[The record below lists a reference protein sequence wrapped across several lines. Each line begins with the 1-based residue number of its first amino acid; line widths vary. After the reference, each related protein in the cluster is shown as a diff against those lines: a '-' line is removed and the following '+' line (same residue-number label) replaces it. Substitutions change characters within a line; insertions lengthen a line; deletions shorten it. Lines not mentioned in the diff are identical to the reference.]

1 MTHGVVPMQP
11 QDWSVVRAI
20 IKEGLATGLA
30 AFVLNPP
37 LWKDWDAKY
46 FAFGRFVA
54 RRGDTILGWAA
65 LAAVPDN

>member
-1 MTHGVVPMQP
+1 MTYVVDQMQP
-11 QDWSVVRAI
+11 QDWSQVRAI
-20 IKEGLATGLA
+20 TKEGLASGLA

-46 FAFGRFVA
+46 FVFGRMVA
-54 RRGDTILGWAA
+54 RRGDAILGWAA